1 MQQIFGYGAD
11 RAALRSPCFHNI
23 KVDRRT
29 ALGARCFRVI
39 NVSTGEFCRISLPH
53 AERLGSLQPFT
64 GFAMLRWFHAL
75 MPKEERFFVLFARHS
90 DAVLAGAE
98 ALRSMLEGGA
108 AVKTNYQTVMDREH
122 DADDVTRE
130 VLIAVRRTFITPF
143 DRGNI
148 RDLITSMDNS
158 IDQMQ
163 KTAKSVMLFDLNE
176 FTPQMRDMAD
186 AIVKCAQ
193 LVREAVPLLQSI
205 SAEAGH
211 ISDLTAQISAIEG
224 RADELHDIG
233 LHELYRSNV
242 GGSGLAFFVG
252 NEVYDH
258 LEKVVDRF
266 DDVANVMHG
275 IVIEHV

>member
-1 MQQIFGYGAD
+1 M
-11 RAALRSPCFHNI
+11 
-23 KVDRRT
+23 
-29 ALGARCFRVI
+29 
-39 NVSTGEFCRISLPH
+39 
-53 AERLGSLQPFT
+53 
-64 GFAMLRWFHAL
+64 MRWFHAL
-75 MPKEERFFVLFARHS
+75 MPKEERFFDLFAQHS
-90 DAVLAGAE
+90 RAVVAGAV
-98 ALRSMLEGGA
+98 ALRAMLEGGDA
-108 AVKTNYQTVMDREH
+108 ITRNYQVVMDREQ
-122 DADDVTRE
+122 DADNVTRE

-163 KTAKSVMLFDLNE
+163 KTAKSIKLFDVTA
-176 FTPQMRDMAD
+176 FTPQMKEMAD

-193 LVREAVPLLQSI
+193 LVQEGVPLLKSI
-205 SAEAGH
+205 SSEAGH
-211 ISDLTAQISAIEG
+211 ISSITEQISALLKAAPT
-224 RADELHDIG
+224 RCTTPACMT
-233 LHELYRSNV
+233 LYRAAAA
-242 GGSGLAFFVG
+242 GGNALAFYVG

>member
-1 MQQIFGYGAD
+1 M
-11 RAALRSPCFHNI
+11 
-23 KVDRRT
+23 
-29 ALGARCFRVI
+29 
-39 NVSTGEFCRISLPH
+39 
-53 AERLGSLQPFT
+53 
-64 GFAMLRWFHAL
+64 MRWFQAL
-75 MPKEERFFVLFARHS
+75 MPKEERFFDLFARHS
-90 DAVLAGAE
+90 QAVLAGAE
-98 ALRSMLEGGA
+98 ALRAMLEGGDA
-108 AVKTNYQTVMDREH
+108 IQRNYQIVMDREQ

-148 RDLITSMDNS
+148 RDLITSMDNT

-163 KTAKSVMLFDLNE
+163 KTAKGIKLFDVTE
-176 FTPQMRDMAD
+176 FTTEMKDMAD

-193 LVREAVPLLQSI
+193 LMQEAVPLLRSI
-205 SAEAGH
+205 STHAVR
-211 ISDLTAQISAIEG
+211 ISDLTAQMSALEG

-233 LHELYRSNV
+233 LRALYLRCAKADPM
-242 GGSGLAFFVG
+242 AFFIG

-266 DDVANVMHG
+266 DDVANDLHG

>member
-1 MQQIFGYGAD
+1 
-11 RAALRSPCFHNI
+11 
-23 KVDRRT
+23 
-29 ALGARCFRVI
+29 
-39 NVSTGEFCRISLPH
+39 
-53 AERLGSLQPFT
+53 
-64 GFAMLRWFHAL
+64 MLRWFHAL
-75 MPKEERFFVLFARHS
+75 MPKEERFFDLFARHS
-90 DAVLAGAE
+90 QAVLAGAE
-98 ALRSMLEGGA
+98 ALRAMLEGGA
-108 AVKTNYQTVMDREH
+108 AVQRNYQTVMDREQ

-148 RDLITSMDNS
+148 RDLITSMDNA

-163 KTAKSVMLFDLNE
+163 KTAKGIMLFDVTE
-176 FTPQMRDMAD
+176 FAPQMKEMAD

-193 LVREAVPLLQSI
+193 LVQEAVPLLRSI
-205 SAEAGH
+205 SSEAVH
-211 ISDLTAQISAIEG
+211 ISALTEQISQIEG

-233 LHELYRSNV
+233 LKALFQTKAKAEPIT
-242 GGSGLAFFVG
+242 FFIG
-252 NEVYDH
+252 NEIYDH